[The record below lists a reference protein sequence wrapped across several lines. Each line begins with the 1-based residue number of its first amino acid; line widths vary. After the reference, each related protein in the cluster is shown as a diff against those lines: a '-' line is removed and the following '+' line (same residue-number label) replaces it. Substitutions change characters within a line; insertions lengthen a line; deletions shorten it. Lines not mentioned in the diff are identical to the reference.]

1 MPGKVNPVI
10 CESVI
15 QVATRVIGN
24 DATITYGGFGGV
36 GSVLELNVAMPVMAD
51 AMMESIRLL
60 ANSTRMFCDKL
71 LRDLQVNEEIA
82 TGLIDGSLMM
92 VTSLA
97 PVIGYDNAAALAK
110 QAFAEG
116 KTIRELVREK
126 GLLEEKE
133 LNRLLNPDR
142 MTRPGKD

>member
-1 MPGKVNPVI
+1 
-10 CESVI
+10 
-15 QVATRVIGN
+15 
-24 DATITYGGFGGV
+24 
-36 GSVLELNVAMPVMAD
+36 MAD
-51 AMMESIRLL
+51 GMMESIRLL

-71 LRDLQVNEEIA
+71 LHDLQVNEEIA
-82 TGLIDGSLMM
+82 TGLIEGSLMM

-110 QAFAEG
+110 EAFAEG

-126 GLLEEKE
+126 GLLEEKD